1 MSELSRISDL
11 LNQSFSG
18 GAWHGPALEELLE
31 DVTFEQAAA
40 KPLANA
46 HTIWEIVLHITA
58 WKETVL
64 KRLAGEKAD
73 LTTEAEN
80 WPDVAEVTKTSW
92 QNTLARLREAHEN
105 LRNMLSQ
112 DDESSLQKIVPGQ
125 NYDTY
130 FMMHGLIHHDLYHA
144 GQIALL
150 KKAIKS

>member
-1 MSELSRISDL
+1 MSELIRIIDL
-11 LNQSFSG
+11 LNHSFSG
-18 GAWHGPALEELLE
+18 CAWHGPALEELLE
-31 DVTFEQAAA
+31 DVTFKQAAT
-40 KPLANA
+40 KPLSNA
-46 HTIWEIVLHITA
+46 HSIWVIVLHITA

-64 KRLAGEKAD
+64 KRLGGEPAN

-130 FMMHGLIHHDLYHA
+130 FMLHD
-144 GQIALL
+144 
-150 KKAIKS
+150 